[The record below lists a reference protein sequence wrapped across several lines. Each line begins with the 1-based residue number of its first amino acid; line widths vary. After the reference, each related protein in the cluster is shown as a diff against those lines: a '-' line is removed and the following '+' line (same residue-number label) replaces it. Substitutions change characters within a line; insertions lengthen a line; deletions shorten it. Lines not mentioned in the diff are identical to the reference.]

1 MNRATPSRLRPLKKV
16 LTRGLIVAGGVAG
29 AIVIALIIADATE
42 PYGTPEPA

>member
-1 MNRATPSRLRPLKKV
+1 LKRA
-16 LTRGLIVAGGVAG
+16 LTRGLIVAGGLAC